1 MKSFH
6 ELSRRE
12 DDLVNLVR
20 EIFGEE
26 SVGHFGIGVPPPKGN
41 AGFRKRNNRKARR
54 ARDAASDAKDN
65 SSSDDEIMG
74 QVDDIII
81 EAQVPAT
88 ATRPSSRIYL
98 TTWDGYF
105 EIDCSWVRESGMSKH
120 TKDWWVP
127 ERELR
132 YPAHLQ
138 NDFPIYDAKMN
149 SLSPGA
155 ATENFISV
163 LPESVLHR
171 AGLPIARA
179 DFMSYITGADFDIMR
194 LLNTLLR
201 VTRLEEL
208 PTDNVP
214 LMGFGQVIDIKE
226 PLDIDN
232 GPVDDGESKGTS
244 NIAPED
250 PSSPPRR
257 RVRLIVSSTS
267 SDEVDQS
274 SQPTRE
280 CEAGLLFRGN
290 QAYLV
295 RDIRGERVKRGR
307 KEYHVFW
314 EGYASSEATWEQASN
329 VNKQALDVWLH
340 KKRKK

>member
-1 MKSFH
+1 MNSLVGKMILLISCGKSSVKSRLVIS
-6 ELSRRE
+6 ELEYLHRR
-12 DDLVNLVR
+12 VMPVP
-20 EIFGEE
+20 E
-26 SVGHFGIGVPPPKGN
+26 SGIIVKLDEPVMLRPM
-41 AGFRKRNNRKARR
+41 R
-54 ARDAASDAKDN
+54 KDN

-81 EAQVPAT
+81 EAKVPAT

-120 TKDWWVP
+120 TKDWWVL

-132 YPAHLQ
+132 YPAYLQ
-138 NDFPIYDAKMN
+138 NDFPIYDVKTN

-163 LPESVLHR
+163 LPASVLRR

-214 LMGFGQVIDIKE
+214 LMEFGQVIDIKE
-226 PLDIDN
+226 PLDIAN
-232 GPVDDGESKGTS
+232 GPVDDGESKGPS

-250 PSSPPRR
+250 PSSPP
-257 RVRLIVSSTS
+257 LSSS
-267 SDEVDQS
+267 ACSADSVEHF
-274 SQPTRE
+274 
-280 CEAGLLFRGN
+280 L
-290 QAYLV
+290 
-295 RDIRGERVKRGR
+295 
-307 KEYHVFW
+307 
-314 EGYASSEATWEQASN
+314 
-329 VNKQALDVWLH
+329 
-340 KKRKK
+340 